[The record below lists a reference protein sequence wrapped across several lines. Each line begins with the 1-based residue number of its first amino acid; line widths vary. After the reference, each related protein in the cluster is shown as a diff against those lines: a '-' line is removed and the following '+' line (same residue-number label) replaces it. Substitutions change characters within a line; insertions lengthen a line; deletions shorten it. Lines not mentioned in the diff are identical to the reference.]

1 MSNMDAGFFSEREA
15 NALMSFYAG
24 MDYAYDQLNSLIST
38 IDPEVETHEMQVIS
52 NYLDAWWT
60 EMNYKREQVGLFL
73 DDMKRKRMSK
83 LLKNLGASENIES
96 IEFAPEFID
105 EINEKCRA
113 AINEVFNKYLEEGED
128 ATP

>member
-1 MSNMDAGFFSEREA
+1 MPNTNAGFFSEKEA

-24 MDYAYDQLNSLIST
+24 MDYAYDQLNSLIASV
-38 IDPEVETHEMQVIS
+38 DPEVETHEMQVIS

-73 DDMKRKRMSK
+73 DDVKRKRMSK

-96 IEFAPEFID
+96 IEFAPEFIN

-113 AINEVFNKYLEEGED
+113 AVNEVFNKYSEADED
-128 ATP
+128 AAL